1 MTAQQQAPELRR
13 ALASLAARVRSLE
26 TQAQSLAD
34 GQRDLGG
41 RVDRARYAILGI
53 GTAVIAAMVIN
64 QVLG

>member
-1 MTAQQQAPELRR
+1 MAPQQAPELRR

-26 TQAQSLAD
+26 TQAQSLAE
-34 GQRDLGG
+34 GQRELLG
-41 RVDRARYAILGI
+41 RVDRVLYAILGI

>member
-26 TQAQSLAD
+26 TQTRSLAD
-34 GQRDLGG
+34 GQRELGG
-41 RVDRARYAILGI
+41 KVDRARYALLGI